1 VDALRGIILRGQ
13 GLDVIG
19 IDLIALMV
27 FSGAMII
34 LGIATYR
41 RTLE

>member
-13 GLDVIG
+13 GIDVIG
-19 IDLIALMV
+19 SDLLALII
-27 FSGAMII
+27 FSGVMFI
-34 LGIATYR
+34 LGIVTYR